1 MSKDQTNSAKIARW
15 SRKFVFPFD
24 EAQPHAAKLQVI
36 HRAVNGK
43 TSEVQSFS
51 CVGMAEPEWKALVEE
66 IASAIADDAD
76 GMTGSQS
83 YVLYAQNAENE
94 NISRLAIRCTAEVE
108 DDDDSISSEPA
119 TSKGLLGLLMKH
131 TEALHRNT
139 TSAFAGI
146 IRGQGEML
154 RQQAEMLENFGN
166 RHMEMV
172 KRSEDLAS
180 QQHER
185 ELSSAQASAEIE
197 NRQIMVQR
205 FMGLLGPI
213 AKKFGLAAPDGDLP
227 IEVHELRDFLGGL
240 SEDQIEHLKMVLP
253 PDKMIILLSLM
264 EKNAQR
270 EESTPNGIKVLT

>member
-1 MSKDQTNSAKIARW
+1 MPKDHTNSAKIGRW
-15 SRKFVFPFD
+15 GRKFVFPFAED
-24 EAQPHAAKLQVI
+24 QPRATRLVVV

-43 TSEVQSFS
+43 SNDVQAFPV
-51 CVGMAEPEWKALVEE
+51 VGITEIDWKGLVDD
-66 IASAIADDAD
+66 IASAITDDAD

-83 YVLYAQNAENE
+83 YVVYAQNAEGE
-94 NISRLAIRCTAEVE
+94 NISRLALRCSAEVE

-119 TSKGLLGLLMKH
+119 TSKGLLGMLMKH
-131 TEALHRNT
+131 TEALQRNST
-139 TSAFAGI
+139 AAFAGI

-154 RQQAEMLENFGN
+154 RQQAEMLEKFGD

-185 ELSSAQASAEIE
+185 ELQSVQVSAEIE
-197 NRQIMVQR
+197 NRQVMVQR

-213 AKKFGLAAPDGDLP
+213 AKKFGLAAPDSELP

-240 SEDQIEHLKMVLP
+240 SEEQIDHLKMILP

-264 EKNAQR
+264 EKNAER
-270 EESTPNGIKVLT
+270 EEGGTPPNGHQS